1 VATPDGS
8 TDPGAPPISAALGAT
23 PGDGPPGTVVNLD
36 AIRCLPRGSKPD
48 EIVWQDS
55 SHPTKP
61 GQPTKGGEQLSHIV
75 RTGNDL
81 HAIFTVPV
89 STPMGLG
96 FFEAYCGA
104 TSTGAMTGF
113 TVDPP

>member
-1 VATPDGS
+1 M
-8 TDPGAPPISAALGAT
+8 SAALGVT
-23 PGDGPPGTVVNLD
+23 PDDGPPGTVVSLVV
-36 AIRCLPRGSKPD
+36 IRCLPRGSKPD

-75 RTGNDL
+75 RADNVLRTT
-81 HAIFTVPV
+81 FTL
-89 STPMGLG
+89 SANTPAGLG

-104 TSTGAMTGF
+104 TSTGAMAGF